1 MRVCF
6 PFSLNA
12 NTANTHHQAL
22 GGDVEQKEEEK
33 METELK
39 EWCRLALLTEH
50 NLGSVMLVFYISG
63 TSVHLPLSLTFFTR
77 H

>member
-1 MRVCF
+1 MHVCF

-22 GGDVEQKEEEK
+22 GEDVEQKEEK
-33 METELK
+33 MKTEMK
-39 EWCRLALLTEH
+39 ERHRLVLLTEH
-50 NLGSVMLVFYISG
+50 NLGSVMLVFYICG
-63 TSVHLPLSLTFFTR
+63 PSVHLPLSLTFFTR